1 MEIKFGNF
9 SATNVVDV
17 PQRMNMLIWGA
28 SGCGKTTLASTAPG
42 KKLWILFDPDGTTSL
57 LDVKNRDE
65 IQVIDLSKCDCN
77 IIAQLAAE
85 NCMGLD
91 KILTDN
97 PEIKTVVLDS
107 VTTLLDK
114 CLQLGV
120 MSVRGA
126 SEMTP
131 TLQGYGNRKYYLE
144 KVIKNL
150 VKITA
155 KCNKHLILLAHEDS
169 PSLDSDGCVQAI
181 EPLMGGK
188 SAVSLPIILSEVW
201 NMYIDGKDRKIRIK
215 QNAIRKPMKS
225 RMFKDVQDF
234 VWKYTPEQGGTG
246 IKEWYDEW
254 VKQKTKITPF

>member
-9 SATNVVDV
+9 SATSVVDV

-97 PEIKTVVLDS
+97 PEIETVVLDY
-107 VTTLLDK
+107 VTTKLDK
-114 CLQLGV
+114 CLKLGV

-126 SEMTP
+126 
-131 TLQGYGNRKYYLE
+131 
-144 KVIKNL
+144 
-150 VKITA
+150 
-155 KCNKHLILLAHEDS
+155 
-169 PSLDSDGCVQAI
+169 
-181 EPLMGGK
+181 
-188 SAVSLPIILSEVW
+188 
-201 NMYIDGKDRKIRIK
+201 
-215 QNAIRKPMKS
+215 
-225 RMFKDVQDF
+225 
-234 VWKYTPEQGGTG
+234 
-246 IKEWYDEW
+246 
-254 VKQKTKITPF
+254 